1 MNDMLKARDWIVR
14 IYRADKVVLYWVIKD
29 RTEREAEKEAMGDP
43 RMRIHEGYANFDWT
57 LSPDV

>member
-1 MNDMLKARDWIVR
+1 MGKITSWIVR
-14 IYRADKVVLYWVIKD
+14 IYRGDKVVKYWTIKD

-57 LSPDV
+57 LSEED